1 MNPTDCTGYA
11 CPPEHSVPAH
21 DVIVNAPHLL
31 AGTGMDASDPSLWIV
46 AGLLI
51 LGSGI
56 LFAYNLLVKRERE
69 RK

>member
-1 MNPTDCTGYA
+1 MNDCTGYA

-21 DVIVNAPHLL
+21 EVIVDLPGIL
-31 AGTGMDASDPSLWIV
+31 AATGMVSDPSLWIA

-56 LFAYNLLVKRERE
+56 LFTYNLLVKRERE
-69 RK
+69 KNER

>member
-11 CPPEHSVPAH
+11 CPPEHSVPVQE
-21 DVIVNAPHLL
+21 VIVNTPDLL
-31 AGTGMDASDPSLWIV
+31 AGTGMDASEPSLWIA

-56 LFAYNLLVKRERE
+56 LFTYNYLRNKE
-69 RK
+69 

>member
-1 MNPTDCTGYA
+1 MNPTDCIGYA
-11 CPPEHSVPAH
+11 CPPEHSVPSNEI
-21 DVIVNAPHLL
+21 IVDIPGIL

-56 LFAYNLLVKRERE
+56 LFTYNHLKHKERE
-69 RK
+69 K

>member
-11 CPPEHSVPAH
+11 CPPEHSTPSQ
-21 DVIVNAPHLL
+21 DVVVDLPGIL
-31 AGTGMDASDPSLWIV
+31 ATTGMDASDPSLWIT

-56 LFAYNLLVKRERE
+56 LFTYNYLRNKE

>member
-11 CPPEHSVPAH
+11 CPPEHSVPVH
-21 DVIVNAPHLL
+21 EVIVNTPHLL
-31 AGTGMDASDPSLWIV
+31 AGTGMDASDPSLWIT

-56 LFAYNLLVKRERE
+56 LFTYNYLRNKGGKRD
-69 RK
+69 

>member
-1 MNPTDCTGYA
+1 MNSTDCTGYA
-11 CPPEHSVPAH
+11 CPPEHSVPSQ
-21 DVIVNAPHLL
+21 DVIVDLPGIL

-56 LFAYNLLVKRERE
+56 LFTYNLLVKRERG